1 MRSTPAAVVCLVLL
15 LFGTA
20 CSTPQPVAAP
30 AATPAPGSASAP
42 ARLGGLVP
50 GQALAIAQQAARAR
64 GINVD
69 AFANPQ
75 TAQLLIRNRRLCWTV
90 VFVPKEGTAPATGG
104 PFTIFVDDQSGKTEF
119 VAGTAKSD

>member
-1 MRSTPAAVVCLVLL
+1 MRNPSVAVACLAFLL
-15 LFGTA
+15 LGA
-20 CSTPQPVAAP
+20 GCASQHEPAAAP
-30 AATPAPGSASAP
+30 AAAPASGAAP

-50 GQALAIAQQAARAR
+50 GLALAIAQQAARAR

-90 VFVPKEGTAPATGG
+90 VFVPKEGTAPAAGG

-119 VAGTAKSD
+119 AAGTAKSD